1 MHSRFSYLPLFL
13 SFALLASAKDKNDK
27 NKDKGTL
34 PDYVLHAQTIQVIV
48 SPDASD
54 SLDHPMANARARE
67 DVERALQAWGRFTLV
82 AEGQSD
88 LVITV
93 RAGTGRLV
101 SPAIERGPVDNKIGT
116 VQPSGGSIGI
126 DAQQGRVPADSDPGV
141 PVHTGPHIGNEIGR
155 ANDTFEVYRGGIAYP
170 LHSSPLWQ
178 YTAKDAL
185 KAPSVP
191 AVEQFR
197 KAIAATEKKQNKP

>member
-1 MHSRFSYLPLFL
+1 MARSYDYAAGCAFSLYRIRNRGSGNVVIGKQNGNPG
-13 SFALLASAKDKNDK
+13 ASENFGCGTGKPRRTKPRVVANDH
-27 NKDKGTL
+27 TTRSVF
-34 PDYVLHAQTIQVIV
+34 VLQHIR
-48 SPDASD
+48 SD
-54 SLDHPMANARARE
+54 
-67 DVERALQAWGRFTLV
+67 
-82 AEGQSD
+82 
-88 LVITV
+88 
-93 RAGTGRLV
+93 RAGNAAA
-101 SPAIERGPVDNKIGT
+101 S
-116 VQPSGGSIGI
+116 SGGSIGI
-126 DAQQGRVPADSDPGV
+126 GAQQGRVPADSDPGV

>member
-13 SFALLASAKDKNDK
+13 SFALLASAKDKN
-27 NKDKGTL
+27 KDKGIL
-34 PDYVLHAQTIQVIV
+34 PDYVLHAHTIQVIV

-101 SPAIERGPVDNKIGT
+101 SPAIERGP
-116 VQPSGGSIGI
+116 
-126 DAQQGRVPADSDPGV
+126 A
-141 PVHTGPHIGNEIGR
+141 
-155 ANDTFEVYRGGIAYP
+155 
-170 LHSSPLWQ
+170 
-178 YTAKDAL
+178 
-185 KAPSVP
+185 
-191 AVEQFR
+191 
-197 KAIAATEKKQNKP
+197 